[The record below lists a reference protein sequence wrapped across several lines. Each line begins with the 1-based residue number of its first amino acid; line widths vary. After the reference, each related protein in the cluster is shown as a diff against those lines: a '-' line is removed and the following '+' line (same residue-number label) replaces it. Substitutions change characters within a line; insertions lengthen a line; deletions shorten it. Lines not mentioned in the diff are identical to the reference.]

1 MPPRTRSQ
9 VGLPEDEDGT
19 PVGDQ
24 STTPNIPDD
33 PEEPGNQGQPED
45 PQAALLTQVVA
56 NAVAQAIAAARAT
69 NQPDPVKYPKAKD
82 SSMFNGRKCCQL
94 RTWIGENEICFCT
107 APNLYC
113 ADVVKVMFAGSFLK
127 GDAQTWFTNYFATRT
142 TFPCSCRIG

>member
-24 STTPNIPDD
+24 STTPDIPDD

-45 PQAALLTQVVA
+45 PQAALLAQVVA

-82 SSMFNGRKCCQL
+82 PSMFNGRKRHQL
-94 RTWIGENEICFCT
+94 RTWIGENEICFRT

-113 ADVVKVMFAGSFLK
+113 ADVAKVMFAGSFLE
-127 GDAQTWFTNYFATRT
+127 GDAQIWFTNYFRDPDNVPL
-142 TFPCSCRIG
+142 FM